1 MDLGKAAGIRGCL
14 GRVGGLAAAAAVVLA
29 WGVKVAAGAGE
40 SSPAAYDLTV
50 FVVARPPIPTQVAL
64 SYSQVVDEKRL
75 RESIEELAERAGA
88 QVSEVDVEQSPLER
102 GSEELATGAQFQ
114 ARGLIKWETGA
125 LPVGA
130 IVRALPE
137 WRHMRVVFLV
147 GENFRFAGP
156 RDGAADG
163 LVVRLVNAMEAYEYD
178 VERMSGRVGP
188 SVEVSSPGPGSAPV
202 MPAVLIAVVPGL
214 VLGWLLA
221 ERRGKE
227 MRRGS

>member
-1 MDLGKAAGIRGCL
+1 
-14 GRVGGLAAAAAVVLA
+14 
-29 WGVKVAAGAGE
+29 
-40 SSPAAYDLTV
+40 
-50 FVVARPPIPTQVAL
+50 
-64 SYSQVVDEKRL
+64 
-75 RESIEELAERAGA
+75 
-88 QVSEVDVEQSPLER
+88 
-102 GSEELATGAQFQ
+102 
-114 ARGLIKWETGA
+114 
-125 LPVGA
+125 
-130 IVRALPE
+130 
-137 WRHMRVVFLV
+137 MRVVFLV